1 MISNFLLQKS
11 TRCFDHSQLA
21 VKSKEEKSLNEEP
34 IKMEQ
39 FVKSVTRDNVKSV
52 SDSCCKSCGTKKRI
66 SISSQIKTTHNKSEI
81 GLKEKKCTLHRK
93 SKNNKNANVIPSIGA
108 PLAEH
113 ILMKT
118 Y

>member
-1 MISNFLLQKS
+1 MK
-11 TRCFDHSQLA
+11 T
-21 VKSKEEKSLNEEP
+21 
-34 IKMEQ
+34 EQ
-39 FVKSVTRDNVKSV
+39 FVQSVTKDNVKSD

-81 GLKEKKCTLHRK
+81 GMKEKKCTLHRK
-93 SKNNKNANVIPSIGA
+93 EKSTKNTNVIPSIGA